1 MLFTSYCTA
10 PLSPCKGRLSFNNDD
25 DEGDVDDIVILV
37 CYGDDH
43 EYKLIRDLLRNY
55 DPRLRP
61 LMNASHALNV
71 TFGVALSQI
80 IDVVSNFLL
89 LCFYANVTT
98 LRIAI

>member
-1 MLFTSYCTA
+1 M
-10 PLSPCKGRLSFNNDD
+10 P
-25 DEGDVDDIVILV
+25 V

-80 IDVVSNFLL
+80 IDVVSTFCLCLSFRLKISSINTFLPRDA
-89 LCFYANVTT
+89 YA
-98 LRIAI
+98 

>member
-1 MLFTSYCTA
+1 MFYY
-10 PLSPCKGRLSFNNDD
+10 NDD
-25 DEGDVDDIVILV
+25 DGGGDDVAVMLL

-43 EYKLIRDLLRNY
+43 EYRLIRDLLRNY

-80 IDVVSNFLL
+80 IDVVSRLFLL
-89 LCFYANVTT
+89 SSE
-98 LRIAI
+98 

>member
-1 MLFTSYCTA
+1 MILNGNA
-10 PLSPCKGRLSFNNDD
+10 AAAD
-25 DEGDVDDIVILV
+25 GDVVMLV

-61 LMNASHALNV
+61 LLNASHPLNV

-80 IDVVSNFLL
+80 IDVVSVYSSHGFFLPCIKKNL
-89 LCFYANVTT
+89 HCGL
-98 LRIAI
+98 